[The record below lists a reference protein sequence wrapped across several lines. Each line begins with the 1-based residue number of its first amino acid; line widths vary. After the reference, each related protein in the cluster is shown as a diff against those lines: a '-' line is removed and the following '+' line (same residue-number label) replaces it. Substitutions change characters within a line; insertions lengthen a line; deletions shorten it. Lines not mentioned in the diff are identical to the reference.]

1 MRTNQSVARSICIC
15 VCILALILSSG
26 CFGTA
31 PLSTGVSKWHSGL
44 QWDKYSKEAMFVPLF
59 FFVLPF
65 TSLIDYFVLNSI
77 AYWSTSGDPLTTAEL
92 APADGA
98 EMPPIV
104 AIEPGRAVLQDPSG
118 RAVAEVRRLEDG
130 SVMLTD
136 LSSGAE
142 RRIAPEE
149 LATLGP
155 R

>member
-1 MRTNQSVARSICIC
+1 MRTNQSVSRSICIGVC
-15 VCILALILSSG
+15 VLALILSSG

-31 PLSTGVSKWHSGL
+31 PLSTGGAKWHSGL

-77 AYWSTSGDPLTTAEL
+77 AYWSTSGDPLTAEL

-104 AIEPGRAVLQDPSG
+104 ATEAGRAVLQDRSG

-130 SVMLTD
+130 SVMVTD

-149 LATLGP
+149 LAALGG